1 MFIKSFSLFLSLL
14 PLQQFFVFRNIW
26 QTNLVWSNRTSFVS
40 FTFNKSKFLHWDL
53 HLLWASTVYVCFFLA
68 TSRTAK
74 FRADNNFTPTV
85 EDVKSLSNFAVIVSF
100 TSNFPLPR
108 DMAQLSWISFKIVIR
123 ACTTGL
129 TKEWLARSQFSIIL
143 SKYPWQEWL
152 LDSFG
157 HHHHFVL

>member
-26 QTNLVWSNRTSFVS
+26 QTNQVWSNRPSLVS
-40 FTFNKSKFLHWDL
+40 LTFNKSKFLHWDL

-85 EDVKSLSNFAVIVSF
+85 EDVKSLSSFAVKVSF

-108 DMAQLSWISFKIVIR
+108 DILWPAPSSLDLLQNCDSCIHNWINKRMACSFPV
-123 ACTTGL
+123 
-129 TKEWLARSQFSIIL
+129 SIT
-143 SKYPWQEWL
+143 
-152 LDSFG
+152 FR
-157 HHHHFVL
+157 